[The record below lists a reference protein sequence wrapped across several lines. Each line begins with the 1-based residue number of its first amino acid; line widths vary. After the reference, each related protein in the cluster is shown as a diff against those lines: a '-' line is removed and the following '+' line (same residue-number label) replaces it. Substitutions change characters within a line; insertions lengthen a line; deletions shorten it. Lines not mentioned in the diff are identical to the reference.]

1 MTIGNVKTLDFR
13 QDDLLFSP
21 IANGRSNENTWI
33 VKNGESCII
42 RTRLDTEFFKP
53 SFRGS
58 KRQSLMVEGTI
69 ALFGETA
76 SFEMEL
82 PLQSSRLVSYISGHG
97 IIIAFWILIMLVIG
111 LWAAFVTMANM
122 SRTRPEDLSPQEL
135 LDIEEKRLIAI
146 FTIWHQSQHNKTQV
160 PKEVDGEIIHE
171 PGIMSTSET
180 WSTSS
185 SEEEKEEI
193 EPYDEE
199 SLASNTPTVF
209 AANNS

>member
-1 MTIGNVKTLDFR
+1 
-13 QDDLLFSP
+13 
-21 IANGRSNENTWI
+21 
-33 VKNGESCII
+33 
-42 RTRLDTEFFKP
+42 
-53 SFRGS
+53 
-58 KRQSLMVEGTI
+58 MVEGTI

-97 IIIAFWILIMLVIG
+97 IIIAFCLLIMLVIG

-160 PKEVDGEIIHE
+160 PKEVDGERIHE

-185 SEEEKEEI
+185 SEEEKVEI